1 MSLKVLQI
9 GKFYPPFKGG
19 METVLAD
26 LSNGLAANGVD
37 VRVICSGTKETLIA
51 DERLSVFIYKK
62 TFTIA
67 SQPFTPKMIMTFFQ
81 HVNWADVI
89 HVHSPNPIV
98 EILSLFIFN
107 KKIVCTH
114 HSDIHRQKLL
124 KALYSP
130 FWSLFKKKVKLFT
143 VPTVNHIKYSD
154 MINDCENKTKII
166 SFGIREEKYA
176 KIQET
181 KRNNDRYLLF
191 VGRLVGYK
199 GLNFLI
205 DAMTKV
211 DSTLIIIGRG
221 PLKDELQLQIESLN
235 LSERVFIKSGV
246 NSQEELNMYFKN
258 AYAFILPS
266 ISKNENFGIVQLE
279 AMLFSLPII
288 VTNIKSG
295 VPLVGE
301 PNQSTLL
308 VEPESS
314 IELAAAIH
322 KLLDDPHLAKTLGA
336 RGFQIF
342 QDKYRFETMIQDHI
356 RLYRTALDE

>member
-1 MSLKVLQI
+1 M
-9 GKFYPPFKGG
+9 
-19 METVLAD
+19 
-26 LSNGLAANGVD
+26 
-37 VRVICSGTKETLIA
+37 
-51 DERLSVFIYKK
+51 
-62 TFTIA
+62 
-67 SQPFTPKMIMTFFQ
+67 
-81 HVNWADVI
+81 
-89 HVHSPNPIV
+89 
-98 EILSLFIFN
+98 
-107 KKIVCTH
+107 
-114 HSDIHRQKLL
+114 
-124 KALYSP
+124 
-130 FWSLFKKKVKLFT
+130 
-143 VPTVNHIKYSD
+143 
-154 MINDCENKTKII
+154 
-166 SFGIREEKYA
+166 
-176 KIQET
+176 
-181 KRNNDRYLLF
+181 F